1 MIPAIEKLVT
11 AIQSRWH
18 AANFDEQQFPVIA
31 GEELGESRL
40 SEHLDIAGL
49 VRWFVHE
56 TGAAPQ
62 INFEGAFGEPP
73 LTLAATSRFYVEALF
88 WLDGTTSI
96 HQHQFSGAF
105 SVLCGSSIHTRY
117 RFTRS
122 QRVNASTLVGAVAF
136 DGVEF
141 LRPGQVRPILSGDGT
156 IHSLFHLERP
166 TVSIVVRTL
175 VDHEAGPQFDYW
187 PPSIARAPYVLD
199 TRLTRQLQLL
209 RTLCKIEATDRF
221 QHARELLERSDYAS
235 ALMVVDAILATEPA
249 AWPKILELIELV
261 RARHPTIDC
270 DLASVFEVRR
280 RAYFLA
286 AQRRQVRDPD
296 LRLFLAMLLV
306 LPTRAACFEFLR
318 TYAPDRD
325 PERLLASWIDRLAAQ
340 ETTAEQRTTLFRPL
354 TQ

>member
-1 MIPAIEKLVT
+1 VIPVIEKLVT

-18 AANFDEQQFPVIA
+18 AANFDEPRFPVIA
-31 GEELGESRL
+31 AEELGDARL
-40 SEHLDIAGL
+40 SEHLDIPAL
-49 VRWFVHE
+49 VRWFGQE

-62 INFEGAFGEPP
+62 INLEGTFGEPP
-73 LTLAATSRFYVEALF
+73 LTLAATSRFYIEALF

-117 RFTRS
+117 RFARS
-122 QRVNASTLVGAVAF
+122 QRVNASTLVGALAV

-141 LRPGQVRPILSGDGT
+141 MRPGQVRPILSGNGT

-166 TVSIVVRTL
+166 TVSIVVRTF

-209 RTLCKIEATDRF
+209 RTLCKIEASDRF

-235 ALMVVDAILATEPA
+235 ALMVVDAILAAEPA
-249 AWPKILELIELV
+249 AWPEILELIELV
-261 RARHPTIDC
+261 RARHPAIDC
-270 DLASVFEVRR
+270 DLVPVFEVRR
-280 RAYFLA
+280 RAYFVA
-286 AQRRQVRDPD
+286 GQRRQVRDPE

-325 PERLLASWIDRLAAQ
+325 PERLLASWIDRLAEL
-340 ETTAEQRTTLFRPL
+340 ETTAEQRTMLFRPL